1 MAITCSFIFF
11 MEIYVYFFTKKRV
24 VSFLFIFL
32 TIVYSVFGFCEG
44 LDVKVLILPFHI
56 NSEKDLSYLKS
67 GIKNMLYSKLSV
79 NGDIE
84 IVDYDEIADID
95 KRDRKVV
102 KKSDVADGYFI
113 DDPSQ
118 KKEKQ
123 QKDFS
128 FYAKNKIIDAGNRV
142 NADYVI
148 AGQITVFGETVSTD
162 FSLIEVKSKK
172 TRVLQSDI
180 SDAKGSVIKNAD
192 LFAGKLSHF
201 FNINGINN
209 IAGSNLKT
217 DTEQIFAGLWKS
229 REFNLEINSI
239 VMADINGDGK
249 SELVFSSEK
258 EICVYKK
265 VKKRLERIC
274 EFKNNKN
281 GKIIHLE
288 TADLNNNGKFELFVT
303 NVSKKGDSRL
313 KSYILEYDTDGF
325 KVLESR
331 LRWYLGSDKSS
342 KRVKKILCQ
351 KQNDG
356 KKFFKKNIHELV
368 FLNGKYIKG
377 DLFLSFKKLTVFGLT
392 VADALNKGCD
402 QIVSYTNQDMLL
414 VSDYKSGEKRW
425 ISSEPYG
432 GNVTYLELDPDKKEY
447 NDTRIFLKQRIIV
460 SDLDGDGKN
469 ELIVSKNKEAGS
481 RLFKKFRSYRSGH
494 IESLFANEL
503 GFTKK
508 WETQEISG
516 YIADFAVGDIDNCGK
531 NSLIF
536 AVVKKS
542 SGFFEKSSMSY
553 IVFMKKD

>member
-1 MAITCSFIFF
+1 M
-11 MEIYVYFFTKKRV
+11 YFFTKKRV

-239 VMADINGDGK
+239 VMADINGDPIIG
-249 SELVFSSEK
+249 SGFSFGTGLIFEK
-258 EICVYKK
+258 
-265 VKKRLERIC
+265 
-274 EFKNNKN
+274 FAFD
-281 GKIIHLE
+281 
-288 TADLNNNGKFELFVT
+288 TAFTMAANENDRG
-303 NVSKKGDSRL
+303 
-313 KSYILEYDTDGF
+313 EYGIQD
-325 KVLESR
+325 
-331 LRWYLGSDKSS
+331 
-342 KRVKKILCQ
+342 
-351 KQNDG
+351 NM
-356 KKFFKKNIHELV
+356 
-368 FLNGKYIKG
+368 YIKFIFSG
-377 DLFLSFKKLTVFGLT
+377 
-392 VADALNKGCD
+392 
-402 QIVSYTNQDMLL
+402 IVY
-414 VSDYKSGEKRW
+414 
-425 ISSEPYG
+425 
-432 GNVTYLELDPDKKEY
+432 
-447 NDTRIFLKQRIIV
+447 F
-460 SDLDGDGKN
+460 
-469 ELIVSKNKEAGS
+469 
-481 RLFKKFRSYRSGH
+481 
-494 IESLFANEL
+494 
-503 GFTKK
+503 
-508 WETQEISG
+508 
-516 YIADFAVGDIDNCGK
+516 
-531 NSLIF
+531 
-536 AVVKKS
+536 
-542 SGFFEKSSMSY
+542 
-553 IVFMKKD
+553 